1 MGSIDIVQS
10 IALSSNTVNKP
21 QQHKMFLG
29 MPGIEPGTAGWQVQT
44 LSLAAT
50 NHLLVSFNSNR
61 THQRRD
67 PYYFNS
73 ALFSQKYSHCNF
85 QLSQRQCSDCG
96 SSLALLVCE
105 SISSNPDYPPFLKS
119 YLHKNFTA

>member
-1 MGSIDIVQS
+1 MGSIDIIQS

-21 QQHKMFLG
+21 QQHKKMLR

-44 LSLAAT
+44 LPLAAS
-50 NHLLVSFNSNR
+50 NHLFASFNSNR
-61 THQRRD
+61 THQRTD
-67 PYYFNS
+67 PIYFNC

-85 QLSQRQCSDCG
+85 QLSKRQCSDCG

-105 SISSNPDYPPFLKS
+105 SISSNPADSPFLKT
-119 YLHKNFTA
+119 YLHKNLIA